1 MWNYVMVGWEGGDC
15 SGKFLWI
22 LSFSCQWCHY
32 LLVQISAQRCRCFT
46 WFSVAVLDASLN
58 LSSRSFSIFS
68 VATCGTIW
76 QSMIWKFLLWRFHQM
91 ICWLYFSLMLVD
103 FHFWQGRLGCTFAAV
118 HRFEINIT
126 GWLDWL
132 LSTIIFYIWRFGSYS
147 VEVPPDPTLF
157 LHRVGCGRSSRTT
170 LQKFRGELQEFNG
183 LTIFSFG
190 LDCNGNFSGG
200 FTAKKFWPW
209 RWVQSAVCTTYRRAS
224 MVRVST
230 S

>member
-58 LSSRSFSIFS
+58 LSSRSFSVFS

-147 VEVPPDPTLF
+147 VEV
-157 LHRVGCGRSSRTT
+157 GWG
-170 LQKFRGELQEFNG
+170 
-183 LTIFSFG
+183 
-190 LDCNGNFSGG
+190 
-200 FTAKKFWPW
+200 
-209 RWVQSAVCTTYRRAS
+209 AVAIQFMNWT
-224 MVRVST
+224 
-230 S
+230 